1 MAVDIF
7 FYSSL
12 PVHEVRQR
20 MDHLKERH
28 PGLFC
33 ERFIISVVRES
44 SDFGKEIGFENGL
57 ITNSQFMIGLNDKS
71 VADLVQTVIILVRQA
86 LGEENFIAMS
96 DGSLRK
102 A

>member
-28 PGLFC
+28 PGLFR
-33 ERFIISVVRES
+33 ERFIISVVHES
-44 SDFGKEIGFENGL
+44 SDFDKEMGL
-57 ITNSQFMIGLNDKS
+57 EYGLVVRSQFMISLNDKS

-86 LGEENFIAMS
+86 LGEANVIAMS

-102 A
+102 V